1 MLFNILR
8 DICRPQWFD
17 IILVLKK
24 SGGCSVGDIATALD
38 KSYMGIKQH
47 CESMRKIG
55 YVDTW
60 RKPRKVGRPEKIYRL
75 TAKINGL
82 FPQAGNELA
91 LSLLTAVG
99 QVHGANAPE
108 KLLFNHFRDKG
119 KTYLDK
125 IRGKSVVERAT
136 ALAKLRDIDGYMSR
150 CAYDKE
156 EGFRILEYHNPLSE
170 LMRTYP
176 MAAKAEERMIE
187 QVLGAK
193 VMREEIK
200 SGGQTVN
207 TFRISTL

>member
-24 SGGCSVGDIATALD
+24 SGGCSVGEVAAALG

-55 YVDTW
+55 YLDTW

-75 TAKINGL
+75 TSKINGL

-91 LSLLTAVG
+91 LSLLTSVG

-119 KTYLDK
+119 IAYKEK

-136 ALAKLRDIDGYMSR
+136 ALAKLRDLDGYMSR

-170 LMRTYP
+170 LMRAYP
-176 MAAKAEERMIE
+176 IAAKAEERMFE

-193 VMREEIK
+193 VMREEAK
-200 SGGQTVN
+200 SGGQTIN

>member
-1 MLFNILR
+1 MLFQILR

-24 SGGCSVGDIATALD
+24 SGGCSVGEIATALG

-55 YVDTW
+55 YLDTW

-82 FPQAGNELA
+82 FPQTGNELA
-91 LSLLTAVG
+91 LSLLTVVG

-108 KLLFNHFRDKG
+108 KLLFNHFRNKG
-119 KTYLDK
+119 KTYQEK

-136 ALAKLRDIDGYMSR
+136 ALAKLRDLDGYMSR

-156 EGFRILEYHNPLSE
+156 EGFRILEYHNPLSD
-170 LMRTYP
+170 LVRAYP

-193 VMREEIK
+193 VMREEAK
-200 SGGQTVN
+200 SGGQTIN
-207 TFRISTL
+207 IFRISTL